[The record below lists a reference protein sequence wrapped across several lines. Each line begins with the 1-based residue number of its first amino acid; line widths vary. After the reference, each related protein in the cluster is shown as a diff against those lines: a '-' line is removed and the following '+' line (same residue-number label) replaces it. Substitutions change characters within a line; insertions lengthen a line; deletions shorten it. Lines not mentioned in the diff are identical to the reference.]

1 MARCLLIFFAT
12 LLAVPA
18 TAWADPVPD
27 SLQEAWRDGTEA
39 YRQGRYARAAAAYE
53 SIAAAG
59 FESGTLFYNL
69 GNTHYRLGQMGRAI
83 RYYEKAR
90 SRMPSDARVAHNLNM
105 ARSRADASAQGRT
118 RGGLARAVQGW
129 PTKSLFLGGVA
140 LWTAG
145 LLFWGWRRR
154 AERGSAGRKRAS
166 GALTTAALTIAVLGG
181 ATAVLALGVDY
192 VQSLDRRAVVLVD
205 RVPVHAEPGIATGTP
220 LARTDTTAVIAG
232 SQADT
237 VLVEGTIVLLQSE
250 QDGWSRIEDPVGRV
264 GWVPSP
270 ALGDI

>member
-1 MARCLLIFFAT
+1 
-12 LLAVPA
+12 
-18 TAWADPVPD
+18 
-27 SLQEAWRDGTEA
+27 
-39 YRQGRYARAAAAYE
+39 
-53 SIAAAG
+53 
-59 FESGTLFYNL
+59 
-69 GNTHYRLGQMGRAI
+69 
-83 RYYEKAR
+83 
-90 SRMPSDARVAHNLNM
+90 
-105 ARSRADASAQGRT
+105 
-118 RGGLARAVQGW
+118 
-129 PTKSLFLGGVA
+129 
-140 LWTAG
+140 

-154 AERGSAGRKRAS
+154 AERGSAGRERAS
-166 GALTTAALTIAVLGG
+166 GALTTAALAIAVLGG

-220 LARTDTTAVIAG
+220 LAQTDTSAVIAG